1 MPAQVWLLACIQALA
16 MSAGATVVLVG
27 GIVGA
32 SLAPDAALATL
43 PVALM
48 IVGTACGVIPIT
60 RFMQRWGRRPVFI
73 CAALFAALAACLAAA
88 TTLWQSFYGFLFST
102 FALGLSISAFQQI
115 RFAAIESVPPDLA
128 AKATARVLMGGLVA
142 AVIGPELAT
151 LGEPWL
157 AQPFAGS
164 FVLVALVAVL
174 CAFLFSRMTRIQ
186 VDKTAAAA
194 APPSSR
200 HLFTTPRFVIA
211 VATSVTG
218 FALMS
223 FIMTATPVHM
233 HVHETFSLEE
243 TKWVIQSHILAMY
256 LPSFISA
263 WLVSRL
269 GLKGVVLSGITI
281 YMLTIFIGY
290 IGMHFVEYWLALVL
304 LGFGWNLLFLAGT
317 LVLSQSHSV
326 EQRFSAQGAHDFAVF
341 AGQALA
347 ALSAGA
353 LLAIFKWQGL
363 MQISLVIIVAYL
375 LLLAWQYKRMRGQTH
390 AA

>member
-32 SLAPDAALATL
+32 RLAPNEALATL

-48 IVGTACGVIPIT
+48 IVGTACGVLPVT
-60 RFMQRWGRRPVFI
+60 RAMHRWGRRLVFI
-73 CAALFAALAACLAAA
+73 SAALVAAIAAVIAMVA
-88 TTLWQSFYGFLFST
+88 TLQQSFYGFLFST
-102 FALGLSISAFQQI
+102 FALGLCVAAFQQT
-115 RFAAIESVPPDLA
+115 RFAAIESVPSELA
-128 AKATARVLMGGLVA
+128 AKATSTVLLGGLVA
-142 AVIGPELAT
+142 AIVGPELAT
-151 LGEPWL
+151 IGEPLL

-164 FVLVALVAVL
+164 FLLVASVMLICTLLFTRMDRTPSLHGSTPSIVVPKRQ
-174 CAFLFSRMTRIQ
+174 LFSQPQFI
-186 VDKTAAAA
+186 
-194 APPSSR
+194 
-200 HLFTTPRFVIA
+200 IA

-233 HVHETFSLEE
+233 HVVETYSLEQ

-263 WLVSRL
+263 WLITRL
-269 GLKGVVLSGITI
+269 GLKGVIATGIVIYLITI
-281 YMLTIFIGY
+281 GVGY
-290 IGMHFVEYWLALVL
+290 IGGHFVQYWLALVL
-304 LGFGWNLLFLAGT
+304 LGLGWNLLFLAGT
-317 LVLSQSHSV
+317 LLLASSHSS
-326 EQRFSAQGAHDFAVF
+326 EQRFTAQGAHDFAVF

-353 LLAIFKWQGL
+353 LLAIFNWQGL
-363 MQISLVIIVAYL
+363 MQISLVIIVGYL
-375 LLLAWQYKRMRGQTH
+375 LLLSWQYRRVKEQPNVT
-390 AA
+390 